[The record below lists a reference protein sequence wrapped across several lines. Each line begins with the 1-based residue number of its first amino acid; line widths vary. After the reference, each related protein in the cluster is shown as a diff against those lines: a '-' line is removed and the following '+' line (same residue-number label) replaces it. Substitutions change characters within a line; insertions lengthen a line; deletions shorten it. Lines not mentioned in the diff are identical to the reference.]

1 MRPNTRS
8 ELREAAS
15 RTLGR
20 CEGQSRAGRQ
30 PMLLMRTQGSQ
41 SQSVAVRR
49 ENEIQR
55 EQRRAVALHVRVL
68 SEFQPRK

>member
-49 ENEIQR
+49 ENDCSK
-55 EQRRAVALHVRVL
+55 RAAEGSRFACTSTFGV
-68 SEFQPRK
+68 STP